1 MRTRRSALWVSLF
14 SVSLPFFGCG
24 GEPSEKC
31 EAGYFSSLDGMCEA
45 LTECTGNQYETA
57 APTETSDRRCAPLT
71 VCAAEEF
78 EVRPPTATRDRDC
91 APVTVC
97 MEGEYEV
104 TAPTASSDRVCMALS
119 TCLEGEYE
127 SIAPTA
133 TSDRACASISTCE
146 LGWAETQP
154 PTDTSD
160 RACRQCQRWEYCAG
174 GVTPAERCA
183 WPSPAHDS
191 ATIPCAIPIEVTTS
205 RNHACAID
213 SLGGVRC

>member
-91 APVTVC
+91 APVTPVAFTFTNSTINPHERVKVC
-97 MEGEYEV
+97 V
-104 TAPTASSDRVCMALS
+104 R
-119 TCLEGEYE
+119 
-127 SIAPTA
+127 
-133 TSDRACASISTCE
+133 
-146 LGWAETQP
+146 
-154 PTDTSD
+154 
-160 RACRQCQRWEYCAG
+160 
-174 GVTPAERCA
+174 
-183 WPSPAHDS
+183 
-191 ATIPCAIPIEVTTS
+191 
-205 RNHACAID
+205 RN
-213 SLGGVRC
+213 